1 MLERTSR
8 FVLEALP
15 YLIVVTCAAILLPM
29 FLGPWTG

>member
-15 YLIVVTCAAILLPM
+15 LLIVATSAALLALQL
-29 FLGPWTG
+29 LGH

>member
-15 YLIVVTCAAILLPM
+15 YVIVAFCGAILIPM
-29 FLGPWTG
+29 FLFH

>member
-15 YLIVVTCAAILLPM
+15 LLIVATCAVLLIPQL
-29 FLGPWTG
+29 LGH